1 MAAIDR
7 KTIAGG
13 VPGIELM
20 ERAGTAMTEVLLEML
35 SEGHGHD
42 HGGAHACGHD
52 HGEDEHPS
60 VVILC
65 GKGNNG
71 GDGLVM
77 ARLLAEEGCRVTV
90 MLLSKPTNFS
100 SDAMAN
106 FDLLPE
112 EVDTIDADPADW
124 PAEFTALAADCD
136 VVVDAIFGTGIT
148 PPLRGPHADLI
159 RAVNDSGIKCLAVDI
174 PSGVSG
180 DDGQV
185 DPVAV
190 GADVT
195 VTVGQPKLGLL
206 LAPGRDF
213 AGEIEVVDVGFSEEI
228 CEQHSDDVHWL
239 TRRDYLD
246 LLPPRPGTIH
256 KYSSGTVGILAGSRA
271 FGGAAHLAGMGAL
284 RSGAGLVTVAVPGCL
299 ETATRVL
306 LPEALTRVLPET
318 DSGTIAPLE
327 DAALEEFIAGQRAL
341 AVGPG
346 MGADAATDA
355 WLTTWLA
362 ATDLPLVLDADGLG
376 AFGRT
381 GTEPS
386 FGTDQVVFTPHPG
399 ELARLV
405 GKTSAEVEA
414 EKLELVPELAARW
427 NVVLMLKGS
436 PSVIGAPDGRL
447 FINASGDDALARG
460 GSGDVLTGLIGGLL
474 AQGMTALDAAL
485 LGAYVHGLAG
495 TRAAEGTSTRGVLVR
510 EVAAALGPIFEALE
524 KEASTVADLR
534 ERIWPMEGGSD

>member
-7 KTIAGG
+7 ETIEGG
-13 VPGIELM
+13 VSGLELM

-35 SEGHGHD
+35 SEGHDHD
-42 HGGAHACGHD
+42 HDHAEG
-52 HGEDEHPS
+52 DEAPA

-77 ARLLAEEGCRVTV
+77 ARLLAEEGCRVAV
-90 MLLSKPTNFS
+90 MLLARPTELAP
-100 SDAMAN
+100 DAMTN

-112 EVDTIDADPADW
+112 EVDTVTADPADW
-124 PAEFTALAADCD
+124 PAEFAVLAADCD

-148 PPLRGPHADLI
+148 PPLRGPYVDLI
-159 RAVNDSGIKCLAVDI
+159 RAVNDTGVRCLAVDI

-180 DDGQV
+180 DDGRV

-190 GADVT
+190 GADLT
-195 VTVGQPKLGLL
+195 VTVGLPKRGLL

-213 AGEIEVVDVGFSEEI
+213 AGDIEVVDIGFPEEI
-228 CEQHSDDVHWL
+228 CDRHSDDVHWL
-239 TRRDYLD
+239 PRRDYLD

-256 KYSSGTVGILAGSRA
+256 KYRSGTVCVLAGSRA

-284 RSGAGLVTVAVPGCL
+284 RSGAGLVSVAVPGCL

-318 DSGTIAPLE
+318 GSGTVAPLAE
-327 DAALEEFIAGQRAL
+327 PAAEELVAGQRAL

-346 MGADAATDA
+346 LGTDPATDE
-355 WLTTWLA
+355 WLTDWLA
-362 ATDLPLVLDADGLG
+362 GLDRPLVLDADGLG
-376 AFGRT
+376 AFARLGR
-381 GTEPS
+381 EPS
-386 FGTDQVVFTPHPG
+386 FASGEVVLTPHPG

-405 GKTSAEVEA
+405 GLTSAEVE
-414 EKLELVPELAARW
+414 EDKFRLVPELAARW

-436 PSVIGAPDGRL
+436 PSIVGAPDGRVFL
-447 FINASGDDALARG
+447 NASGDDALARG

-474 AQGMTALDAAL
+474 AQGLTALDAAL

-495 TRAAEGTSTRGVLVR
+495 TRAAEGRSTRGVLVR
-510 EVAAALGPIFEALE
+510 EVADAIGPVFETLE
-524 KEASTVADLR
+524 KEASGIADLR
-534 ERIWPMEGGSD
+534 ERIWPLEDEAP